1 MESFYTSGGQT
12 RPDSYIRDAGM
23 SVGDA
28 VAYLDRHFQ
37 EKLLLDV
44 LARRCSMG
52 KFKFIRAFSR
62 ATGCTPGNYV
72 LKRRVQHAV
81 ALIEAGLP
89 LTRVAL
95 ESGFYDQSHFIRT
108 FRKYC
113 GATPGAFRIH
123 LDNHLLISP
132 MNR

>member
-1 MESFYTSGGQT
+1 MTIKKKRAASPGES
-12 RPDSYIRDAGM
+12 PGM
-23 SVGDA
+23 SIESA
-28 VAYLDRHFQ
+28 VVFLDQFFQ
-37 EKLLLDV
+37 EKPSLDT
-44 LARRCSMG
+44 LAERCGMG

-62 ATGCTPGNYV
+62 ATGCTPGAYV

-113 GATPGAFRIH
+113 GATPGASHGPR
-123 LDNHLLISP
+123 
-132 MNR
+132 